1 MDSIIFDLDGTLW
14 DSRQTIAN
22 AWTRAIQQEI
32 SDHPGY
38 TKEDIGSLMGL
49 QIPQIAEKLFPD
61 ASLDQRKGYMDACA
75 LVDQQLIRE
84 QGGLLFEGLEE
95 ALKELKKTYR
105 LFIVS
110 NCEDGYIEA
119 FYEAHGLERYFEDF
133 ENPGRTGLSKG
144 ENIVLVQK
152 RNGLQ
157 ASVYVGDTQGDL
169 DAARF
174 AGIPFIYASYGFG
187 HPSEV
192 DYTLNAIQDLPEL
205 MKRIEAK

>member
-14 DSRQTIAN
+14 DSRQTIAD
-22 AWTRAIQQEI
+22 AWTQAIQQEI
-32 SDHPGY
+32 DGHPGY
-38 TKEDIGSLMGL
+38 TKDDIGSLMGL
-49 QIPQIAEKLFPD
+49 QIPQIAEKLFPN
-61 ASLDQRKGYMDACA
+61 ASLEQRQSYMDACA
-75 LVDQQLIRE
+75 LVDQKLIRK
-84 QGGLLFEGLEE
+84 QGGILFEGLEKTLE
-95 ALKELKKTYR
+95 ELKKTYR

-119 FYEAHGLERYFEDF
+119 FYEAHELERYFEDF

-144 ENIVLVQK
+144 ENIALVQK
-152 RNGLQ
+152 RNGLKQ
-157 ASVYVGDTQGDL
+157 SVYVGDTQGDL

-174 AGIPFIYASYGFG
+174 AEIPFIYAAYGFG

-205 MKRIEAK
+205 MKTVEAK

>member
-14 DSRQTIAN
+14 DSRQTIAD
-22 AWTRAIQQEI
+22 AWTQAIQQEI
-32 SDHPGY
+32 IGHPGF
-38 TKEDIGSLMGL
+38 TKDDIGSLMGL
-49 QIPQIAEKLFPD
+49 QIPQIAEKLFPK
-61 ASLDQRKGYMDACA
+61 ASLDQRKAYMDACA
-75 LVDQQLIRE
+75 RVDQQLIRK
-84 QGGLLFEGLEE
+84 QGGTLFEGLEE
-95 ALKELKKTYR
+95 TLKELKKTYR

-152 RNGLQ
+152 RNHLKN
-157 ASVYVGDTQGDL
+157 SVYVGDTQGDL

-174 AGIPFIYASYGFG
+174 AGIPFIYAKYGFG
-187 HPSEV
+187 NPEEADHTVS
-192 DYTLNAIQDLPEL
+192 AITELPAL
-205 MKRIEAK
+205 MKTINSK